1 MADLYGEI
9 FRRNIGFL
17 TESEQER
24 LRNATVGI
32 TGVGGVGGLLA
43 ERMIRLGVG
52 HLKITDPGDFEL
64 SNMNRQLFSSMAS
77 VGRNKAEVVSAHLKE
92 INPEAGIEFDRQGI
106 RTQEDADAFVA
117 GCDVLADL
125 MDFGL
130 FREAIYL
137 QRAARREGIYYLFAG
152 TIGFGGLVVVFDPK
166 GMTLEEYN
174 LLEID
179 AELDTV
185 SQPEIPLDRV
195 CPVMP
200 SYASAVPK
208 KLADEILLGERPLP
222 TNSVG
227 VGMASLL
234 VANEAVNIL
243 LCKRSIPVA
252 PEYTYADL
260 MDRRFVVGN
269 GGGSV
274 GSL

>member
-1 MADLYGEI
+1 MADLYGEM

-52 HLKITDPGDFEL
+52 HLKITDPGDFEP
-64 SNMNRQLFSSMAS
+64 SNLNRQLFSSMAS
-77 VGRNKAEVVSAHLKE
+77 VGKNKAEVVSAHLKE
-92 INPEAGIEFDRQGI
+92 INPEAGIEFDSQGI
-106 RTQEDADAFVA
+106 KTQDDADAFVA
-117 GCDVLADL
+117 GCDVLADE

-137 QRAARREGIYYLFAG
+137 QRKARREGIFYLFASA
-152 TIGFGGLVVVFDPK
+152 IGFGGLVVVFDPK

-174 LLEID
+174 LLETG

-208 KLADEILLGERPLP
+208 KLADELILGERPLP

-227 VGMASLL
+227 VGVASLL
-234 VANEAVNIL
+234 AANEVLNL
-243 LCKRSIPVA
+243 LLGKREIICA
-252 PEYTYADL
+252 PQYTCVDL
-260 MDRRFVVGN
+260 MDRAFVVG
-269 GGGSV
+269 SI
-274 GSL
+274 S